1 MLSIKILTALAEYL
15 LKSYGLQLSFIFYLR
30 DLMSRKITLKQLNVF
45 VETAINKSISI
56 AAQKCYITQPSASKA
71 ISQLEEALEK
81 VLFERGSGKE
91 IRLTYEG
98 ELLFAEVKSI
108 LDQVSDLVKD
118 KENISGKI
126 VIGASV
132 TICDYVLPKILPEF
146 QKLYPKINVNV
157 KRALSD
163 KIRYYV
169 ENAVCD
175 MGLVEGRIIS
185 RELEQ
190 TLWKEDRIEIIC
202 AKNHELAKNDS
213 ISLETVLTDQNWA
226 LWHHDMGSRDIYIET
241 KRRDELE
248 KAFGL
253 GSQNIGNNLLKFENV
268 RWDNQLSLIRYCNR
282 RISKSIVF
290 DSAEAIKNYVAN
302 SDFIANLS
310 RIMLDNA
317 VCDDIKILNVE
328 GGYQTRDFYILRH
341 KQRFTSQASEVFL
354 NWILNYEFS
363 C

>member
-1 MLSIKILTALAEYL
+1 
-15 LKSYGLQLSFIFYLR
+15 
-30 DLMSRKITLKQLNVF
+30 MSRKITLKQLNVF

>member
-1 MLSIKILTALAEYL
+1 
-15 LKSYGLQLSFIFYLR
+15 
-30 DLMSRKITLKQLNVF
+30 MSRKITLKQLNVF

-146 QKLYPKINVNV
+146 QKLYPKINVDV

-226 LWHHDMGSRDIYIET
+226 LWHHDMGNRDIYIET

-253 GSQNIGNNLLKFENV
+253 GSQNIGNDLLKFENV
-268 RWDNQLSLIRYCNR
+268 TWDNQLSLIRYCNR

>member
-1 MLSIKILTALAEYL
+1 
-15 LKSYGLQLSFIFYLR
+15 
-30 DLMSRKITLKQLNVF
+30 MSRKITLKQLNVF

-98 ELLFAEVKSI
+98 ELLFVEVKSI

-146 QKLYPKINVNV
+146 QKLYPKINVDV

-253 GSQNIGNNLLKFENV
+253 GSQNIGNDLLKFENV
-268 RWDNQLSLIRYCNR
+268 TWDNQLSLIRYCNR

-341 KQRFTSQASEVFL
+341 KQRFTSQASKVFL